1 MFKKAGQRLS
11 SELDE
16 VTPCLLRKAGEMST
30 AGRDNFLGQYA
41 DVALSQMV
49 LSCPDV
55 YVAKALMAM
64 CALLSSVPCLT
75 CFLCAPMPHGVALGF
90 ACQESCH

>member
-16 VTPCLLRKAGEMST
+16 VTLCLLRKAGEMST

-49 LSCPDV
+49 LSCPEAS
-55 YVAKALMAM
+55 VAKALMAM
-64 CALLSSVPCLT
+64 CAFSASSH
-75 CFLCAPMPHGVALGF
+75 A
-90 ACQESCH
+90 

>member
-1 MFKKAGQRLS
+1 VAACVETHSRACYVQEMFKTAGQHLS
-11 SELDE
+11 SELDD

-49 LSCPDV
+49 LSCPETA
-55 YVAKALMAM
+55 VAKSLMAM
-64 CALLSSVPCLT
+64 YVHSTSVVLQCVVLQ
-75 CFLCAPMPHGVALGF
+75 L
-90 ACQESCH
+90 